1 MSHGIFALGHP
12 APKAGFSR
20 DARRRKRANLNL
32 SARLWP
38 FEPKYRHLQEVRKIK
53 NFTRDGLYFSTHLT
67 HYFIGMKVL
76 VTFPFSDK
84 APVQNDY
91 LGAVVRLERLSN
103 GMIGVALRFIF

>member
-1 MSHGIFALGHP
+1 MSQGTFTLEHRPPRTGSP
-12 APKAGFSR
+12 R
-20 DARRRKRANLNL
+20 DARRRKRASLNL

-53 NFTRDGLYFSTHLT
+53 NFTRDGLYFLTHLT

-76 VTFPFSDK
+76 VTFPFDDK

-91 LGAVVRLERLSN
+91 LGSVVRLERLSS
-103 GMIGVALRFIF
+103 GMIGVALRFVF

>member
-1 MSHGIFALGHP
+1 M
-12 APKAGFSR
+12 
-20 DARRRKRANLNL
+20 NL

-53 NFTRDGLYFSTHLT
+53 NFTREGLYFTTNLT

-76 VTFPFSDK
+76 VTFPFSDR

-91 LGAVVRLERLSN
+91 LGAVVRMERLTN
-103 GMIGVALRFIF
+103 GMLGVALRFVF